1 MRAVLPKRS
10 NRQCDESYAV
20 WQCANVRE
28 SQRGPAPP
36 SRRGGVWS
44 ISTRRRRPSPVPIAA
59 RHPVQAHWQ
68 ALIAMSVESLHS
80 DQAERMHWLAQCQA
94 NAVPP
99 TPFAII
105 TVVVSHNSVMKAA
118 TDELPSG
125 VICISKPPNERMIT
139 CGEESRNGK
148 MEEETKCAN
157 TVVMHDRN
165 PSQPC
170 TRHMRKALERRE

>member
-1 MRAVLPKRS
+1 MTSHTLFGNVRMSVRANVGQLRQAGVEVFGASTQGEDDHRQCQVLLGIQCKHTGKRS
-10 NRQCDESYAV
+10 SM
-20 WQCANVRE
+20 
-28 SQRGPAPP
+28 G
-36 SRRGGVWS
+36 
-44 ISTRRRRPSPVPIAA
+44 
-59 RHPVQAHWQ
+59 
-68 ALIAMSVESLHS
+68 VESLHS

-94 NAVPP
+94 NAVLP

-125 VICISKPPNERMIT
+125 VICISKPPNQRTIT

-165 PSQPC
+165 PSQSC
-170 TRHMRKALERRE
+170 TRHMRKALVRRE